1 MKSPLLLPLVL
12 CLSMTATGQANSEWE
27 DTKTQIKQGF
37 KEAGKAIA
45 DTTRPPRMAIKK
57 GAKKGAKTIK
67 KGAQAIGKGAK
78 KVGKGVKEGAKEA
91 AQGIKESVK

>member
-1 MKSPLLLPLVL
+1 MNVPHLFASLL
-12 CLSMTATGQANSEWE
+12 CLSLTVAGHALGTQE